1 MKKWK
6 YLGGW
11 VYAYLAVAV
20 PCVLVVG
27 PLIFACVILASVID
41 AASGIDA
48 AWIIIIGLCI
58 YCSTLCG
65 WVLWKNRNLSYAWGN
80 FQQDAVYVK
89 VLFDKV
95 FPIYYDK
102 CKSCGIAYY
111 RYAYMNNPKSIFGSD
126 LYYIFLSVDMLSEE
140 SRDQIIKLAAS
151 KTHIKVG
158 FNKELYEHLLIWLPK
173 KQADMLQNDYYR
185 FFVKKENKRS

>member
-6 YLGGW
+6 YLGGHIG
-11 VYAYLAVAV
+11 VEFAIIQ
-20 PCVLVVG
+20 PCIIVG
-27 PLIFACVILASVID
+27 SIVFAGIFL
-41 AASGIDA
+41 ASGIDVERIIL
-48 AWIIIIGLCI
+48 IIICILCSI
-58 YCSTLCG
+58 LWG
-65 WVLWKNRNLSYAWGN
+65 WDLWENRNLCYAWGN

-111 RYAYMNNPKSIFGSD
+111 RHAYMNNPKSIFGSD
-126 LYYIFLSVDMLSEE
+126 FYFIFLSVDMFDEKY
-140 SRDQIIKLAAS
+140 RYQINKMAPS
-151 KTHIKVG
+151 KTQIKVG

-185 FFVKKENKRS
+185 FFVKKEKPSF